1 VCHLLSSELLHKIER
16 LVYHA
21 TVVDVKEHLSRDLV
35 GTPWGWVGVVFTPL
49 GLRRLV
55 LPRPDRGAVARELGL
70 APGAALVRWETL
82 RSGLLA
88 FFRGRGPCP
97 DVPVDLRGV
106 GDFTRRV
113 LGAARTIAPG
123 TTITYGELARRA
135 GSPRACRA
143 AGQVMARNPVPLVI
157 PCHRVVASDGLG
169 GYAGGRA
176 LKSRLLVLESRLV
189 RSGEVPS

>member
-1 VCHLLSSELLHKIER
+1 MVN
-16 LVYHA
+16 
-21 TVVDVKEHLSRDLV
+21 VKKHLSYDIFR
-35 GTPWGWVGVVFTPL
+35 TPWGWVGVAFTPR

-55 LPRPDRGAVARELGL
+55 LPRPDRAAVAGELDL
-70 APGAALVRWETL
+70 APGAARVRWEAL

-97 DVPVDLRGV
+97 VVPVDLPGAE
-106 GDFTRRV
+106 GFTRRA
-113 LGAARTIAPG
+113 LEAARTIAPG

-157 PCHRVVASDGLG
+157 PCHRVVASEGLG

-176 LKSRLLVLESRLV
+176 MKSRLLALESRPG
-189 RSGEVPS
+189 RSGRVPP